1 MKRYLWSVL
10 MVIALAAA
18 SSAQAGEKEAKTYV
32 LGVSNKVLEIISNK
46 KIDQG
51 TKQTKLIK
59 LFEQTVDTKWIG
71 RFVLGKYYKTATPVQ
86 KKKYDDIYHEFLI
99 RSYVPRFKEYKGQK
113 FELAETQSHGKG
125 EYLVKTN
132 ILSANAAPIRVDYR
146 VREDAGTFH
155 VIDIISEGV
164 SLINTQRSEFGSVVS
179 REGMDYLLDQLKQRL
194 ETLKAND

>member
-51 TKQTKLIK
+51 TKQTRLIK

-71 RFVLGKYYKTATPVQ
+71 RFVLGKYYRTATPAQ

-179 REGMDYLLDQLKQRL
+179 REGMDYLLDKLKQRL